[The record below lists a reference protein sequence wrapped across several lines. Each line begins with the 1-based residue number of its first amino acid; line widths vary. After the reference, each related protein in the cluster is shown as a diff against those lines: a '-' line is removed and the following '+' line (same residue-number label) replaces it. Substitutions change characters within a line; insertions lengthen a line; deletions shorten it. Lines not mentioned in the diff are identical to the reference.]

1 MKSKLTS
8 TFANLTDPRSIRN
21 QDHDFNAIMGISL
34 LAGLAGIDSFLG
46 IADYCEINLEQL
58 GLHFDLSNGAI
69 SHDTFRKVF
78 SSLNSEEF
86 QLSFTEFT
94 KNLAS
99 AVSGVIA
106 IDGKTIRNSKKD
118 SLLHVVS
125 AWCEENQLVLAQTKV
140 HEKSNEIT
148 AIPKLLE
155 LLNLGGAIVT
165 IDAMGCQRNI
175 CEEIK
180 DRGGDYVIGLKANQ
194 KTLHQDV
201 KKLFSDQK
209 ILENSSSWEES
220 GKVHGR
226 LEKRTTFS
234 TSDILALKE
243 KHKWFGLE
251 SVNMV
256 ISERTFTN
264 HLKEKITSQER
275 RFYIS
280 SLPENAQQI
289 CKIARQHWGIENK
302 LHWRLDVIYN
312 EDGACIRDETSAIN
326 MNTIRKW
333 SLNILQ
339 KAKSKPEQS
348 LKSLMRKNS
357 MSLTHAL
364 KIVEKV
370 FHA

>member
-1 MKSKLTS
+1 MKSKLAS
-8 TFANLTDPRSIRN
+8 TFFNLTDPRSIRN
-21 QDHDFNAIMGISL
+21 QDHDFDAIMGISL

-58 GLHFDLSNGAI
+58 RLHFDLSNGTI

-78 SSLNSEEF
+78 RTLNPEMF
-86 QLSFTEFT
+86 QTCFAEFT
-94 KNLAS
+94 KNLAN

-118 SLLHVVS
+118 SLLHMVS
-125 AWCEENQLVLAQTKV
+125 AWCEENQLILAQTKT

-175 CEEIK
+175 CEQIK
-180 DRGGDYVIGLKANQ
+180 NRNADYVIGLKANQ
-194 KTLHQDV
+194 KTLYQDV

-209 ILENSSSWEES
+209 VLKNSSFWEES
-220 GKVHGR
+220 GKGHGR
-226 LEKRTTFS
+226 LEKRITYS
-234 TSDILALKE
+234 TSDISSLQE
-243 KHKWFGLE
+243 KHKWFGLK

-256 ISERTFTN
+256 ISERTLKN
-264 HLKEKITSQER
+264 HLGQRVTSEES

-280 SLPENAQQI
+280 SLPENAERI
-289 CKIARQHWGIENK
+289 CQIARQHWGIENK
-302 LHWRLDVIYN
+302 LHWRLDVVYN
-312 EDGACIRDETSAIN
+312 EDGACIHDETSAMN
-326 MNTIRKW
+326 MGAIRKW

-348 LKSLMRKNS
+348 LKSLMRKNA
-357 MSLTHAL
+357 MSLTHTL

-370 FHA
+370 FYG